1 MLKYISTTFYLL
13 FLLQFAAFAQS
24 GTDESGYQM
33 PPAEVAAIVD
43 APATPA
49 VSLSPTREYMML
61 MHRASLPG
69 IIELAQP
76 ELRLAGIRINPRTNG
91 PSRSAS
97 FTNFELVDMSTGET
111 TAVTGLPE
119 NPALGSLS
127 WSPDGSR
134 FAFTHTTLSDIELW
148 VGSVAEQSVQRIP
161 GVQVNDT
168 YFGSS
173 LGWHPSSERLY
184 VRAVPADRGVAPQP
198 EIAPRGPVI
207 QENIGRASP
216 ARTYQ
221 DMLANEHDEA
231 LFEYYFTS
239 QIFEVDVQGLDLRPI
254 GESGIIRSMAPAP
267 GGEFLMVA
275 FTDRPFSYT
284 VPASRFPLRTE
295 IWDTDGNRVETV
307 AEIPLQDEIPIGF
320 NATSVGPRSIT
331 WRNDAP
337 ATVVWV
343 EAQDEGNPRIA
354 ADTRDIVF
362 MQEVP
367 FSGAP
372 DVMARLEYRFSGFM
386 WGHGNL
392 ALVRE
397 RWFDN
402 RNERMWRVAPDN
414 LRGSQLLVWDRNY
427 EDIFA
432 DPGSPQM
439 RMNEA
444 GYSVLNTDDSGFG
457 LFLTGLGASE
467 EGNRPFLDRFDVTN
481 GETERLWQSES
492 PFYEVAVTM
501 LDNSGNLIVTQRE
514 SQTVPP
520 NYFLRNL
527 QAGSETALTRFEHP
541 NPDLRDVRRE
551 LITYER
557 ADGVPLSGTLLLPPG
572 YNPETDGRLPLMVWA
587 YPREFR
593 SADAAGQRS
602 DSPYRFVNIG
612 YWGPQWLITQG
623 YAVLDAATMPIV
635 GEGDKEPNDTFIEQ
649 LVMNSEAAINAVA
662 DMGIADPNRAA
673 IGGHS
678 YGAFMVAHVLGNSDL
693 FRAGIARSGA
703 YNRSLT
709 PFGFQREQRTIWDDT
724 DLYITMSPFFNA
736 HNIRH
741 PILLIHG
748 DADNNSGT
756 FPMQSERL
764 FQAIQ
769 GLGGTAR
776 LVMLPHES
784 HGYRARESVMHML
797 WETLRWLDMFVKN
810 AEEITEA
817 N

>member
-1 MLKYISTTFYLL
+1 MT
-13 FLLQFAAFAQS
+13 AQT
-24 GTDESGYQM
+24 GTDDAVYQM
-33 PPAEVAAIVD
+33 PPEEVVAIVD

-49 VSLSPTREYMML
+49 VSLSPNREYMML
-61 MHRASLPG
+61 MHRAGLPG

-91 PSRSAS
+91 PSRAS
-97 FTNFELVDMSTGET
+97 GFTGLALVDMANGEEI
-111 TAVTGLPE
+111 AVSGLPDD
-119 NPALGSLS
+119 ASIGSVS
-127 WSPDGSR
+127 WSPDGTR
-134 FAFTHTTLSDIELW
+134 FAFTNTTLDAVELW
-148 VGSVAEQSVQRIP
+148 MGSVASRSVSLVPDI
-161 GVQVNDT
+161 QVNDT

-173 LGWHPSSERLY
+173 LSWHPSSEILY
-184 VRAVPADRGVAPQP
+184 VRAVPAGRGDAPEP
-198 EIAPRGPVI
+198 ELAPRGPVI
-207 QENIGRASP
+207 QENIGRSAP

-221 DMLANEHDEA
+221 DMLSNAHDEA
-231 LFEYYFTS
+231 LFEYYFTA
-239 QIFEVDVQGLDLRPI
+239 QIKEVQVTDFTRREV
-254 GESGIIRSMAPAP
+254 GEAGIIRSMSPAP
-267 GGEFLMVA
+267 GGAYLMVA

-284 VPASRFPLRTE
+284 VPASRFPVRTE
-295 IWDTDGNRVETV
+295 IWDTDGNVVETV
-307 AEIPLQDEIPIGF
+307 AEIPLQNEIPIGF

-343 EAQDEGNPRIA
+343 EAQDEGNPRVE
-354 ADTRDIVF
+354 ADTRDLVF

-367 FSGAP
+367 FTGAP
-372 DVMARLEYRFSGFM
+372 DVLARLEYRFSGIM
-386 WGHGNL
+386 WGHGEL
-392 ALVRE
+392 ALIRE

-402 RNERMWRVAPDN
+402 RNERLWRVAPDN
-414 LRGSQLLVWDRNY
+414 IRGSQLLVWDRNY
-427 EDIFA
+427 EDIYN

-439 RMNEA
+439 RVSDSGNM
-444 GYSVLNTDDSGFG
+444 VLNTDDSGFG
-457 LFLTGLGASE
+457 IFLTALGASD
-467 EGNRPFLDRFDVTN
+467 EGNRPFLDRLDLTS
-481 GETERLWQSES
+481 EQTERLWQSAS
-492 PFYEVAVTM
+492 PFYERVVTM
-501 LDNSGNLIVTQRE
+501 LDNTGSQVITLRE
-514 SQTVPP
+514 SQTVPA
-520 NYFLRNL
+520 NYFQRDLS
-527 QAGSETALTRFEHP
+527 ADTEIALTQFEHP

-551 LITYER
+551 LVTYER

-572 YNPETDGRLPLMVWA
+572 YDPETDGRLPLMVWA

-635 GEGDKEPNDTFIEQ
+635 GEGDKEPNDTFIDQ
-649 LVMNSEAAINAVA
+649 LIMNSEAAIDAVA

-678 YGAFMVAHVLGNSDL
+678 YGAFMVAHILGNSDL

-709 PFGFQREQRTIWDDT
+709 PFGFQREQRTLWDDT
-724 DLYITMSPFFNA
+724 NLYITMSPFFNA
-736 HNIRH
+736 HNIKH

-748 DADNNSGT
+748 EADNNSGT
-756 FPMQSERL
+756 FPLQSERL

-797 WETLRWLDMFVKN
+797 WETHRWLDKFVKH
-810 AEEITEA
+810 ADELTEA